1 MTLEQLIDEYNAAHE
16 VRIKSLNEAIKA
28 NANAMAARVEACASH
43 KKTTEVENDIA
54 RLRKQIVAAIQSAPG
69 GKVYHKRS
77 GIVYTASEQGH
88 LSVIEAI
95 HATCDIHAD
104 ADGISTDDLHLA
116 QSWAKCC
123 RSAG

>member
-16 VRIKSLNEAIKA
+16 VRVKSLNEAFKSDLAALAAERQAKA
-28 NANAMAARVEACASH
+28 AH

-54 RLRKQIVAAIQSAPG
+54 RLRKQIVAAIKSAPG
-69 GKVYHKRS
+69 GKVYHKPS
-77 GIVYTASEQGH
+77 GIVYTASEHGH

-95 HATCDIHAD
+95 YSTSEIKPDN
-104 ADGISTDDLHLA
+104 DGTSTEDLHVA
-116 QSWAKCC
+116 QAWAKCC

>member
-16 VRIKSLNEAIKA
+16 VRIVSLKKAIDSDLAVIACDRQAKA
-28 NANAMAARVEACASH
+28 AH

-54 RLRKQIVAAIQSAPG
+54 RLRKQIVAAIKSAPG

-77 GIVYTASEQGH
+77 GIVYTATDQGN

-95 HATCDIHAD
+95 YSTSEIHAD
-104 ADGISTDDLHLA
+104 TDGTSTEDLHLA
-116 QSWAKCC
+116 QNWAKCC
-123 RSAG
+123 RSAE